1 MRVAE
6 VIRNILDVL
15 DAIDQYDQ
23 EQEQAQAA
31 KMAANFPQDTEAAQ
45 RLSQISDLLDK
56 EQRSI
61 ANSPNEQY
69 ADVDALTASGND
81 VHHSK
86 NPADIRTNAPSMY
99 PASQWRGE

>member
-1 MRVAE
+1 MRIAE

-23 EQEQAQAA
+23 EQQAA
-31 KMAANFPQDTEAAQ
+31 KSAATFPQDNEAAI
-45 RLSQISDLLDK
+45 RTKQIQDLLDK
-56 EQRSI
+56 QTSGI

-69 ADVDALTASGND
+69 ADIDAITASGTD
-81 VHHSK
+81 VNKSK

-99 PASQWRGE
+99 PTKQWGVE